1 MSEPNTP
8 KAWAT
13 LISKILNAAYGQ
25 ERFPVDVSRVA
36 CDYSGQ
42 RFPDEPIIHVA
53 GENLPG
59 FDGGLSLMPSGR
71 KGWIILYNSGISS
84 SGRIRFTL
92 AHEFGHYLLHR
103 RLRPQGMQCG
113 QNDVAM
119 GSLDSDEEI
128 RKRLEREAD
137 VFATYLLM
145 PLDDFR
151 RQIPDREPADLERL
165 SVCAERYGVSLM
177 AAIRRWLE
185 YTEKRAVLV
194 VSREGF
200 ILWSQSSEPAR
211 KTRASFKTFGCDP
224 VEIPPASL
232 AANPPESMVDARL
245 GKEFPCGVW
254 FAEEAVKE
262 MAVSSEQ
269 YDFVLSL
276 LLLKDRDRNPILE
289 EDPEEDAYD
298 RLMQMMGGR

>member
-1 MSEPNTP
+1 MSEPKTP
-8 KAWAT
+8 QAWANQIST
-13 LISKILNAAYGQ
+13 LLNTVLGTD
-25 ERFPVDVSRVA
+25 RFPVDVPEVAKEISR
-36 CDYSGQ
+36 Q
-42 RFPDEPIIHVA
+42 RFADDPITMVKGA
-53 GENLPG
+53 DLPG
-59 FDGGLSLMPSGR
+59 FEGALHPAPPGK
-71 KGWIILYNSGISS
+71 KGWGILYNSGISS
-84 SGRIRFTL
+84 QGRIRFTL

-103 RLRPQGMQCG
+103 RFSPKGLQCG
-113 QNDVAM
+113 QNDVAL
-119 GSLDSDEEI
+119 GSLDSDEET

-151 RQIPDREPADLERL
+151 RQIQPREPADLERL
-165 SVCAERYGVSLM
+165 SACANRYGVSLM

-224 VEIPPASL
+224 VEIPAASL

-254 FAEEAVKE
+254 FADEEVKE
-262 MAVSSEQ
+262 MAIPSEQ

-298 RLMQMMGGR
+298 RLMQITEGQ